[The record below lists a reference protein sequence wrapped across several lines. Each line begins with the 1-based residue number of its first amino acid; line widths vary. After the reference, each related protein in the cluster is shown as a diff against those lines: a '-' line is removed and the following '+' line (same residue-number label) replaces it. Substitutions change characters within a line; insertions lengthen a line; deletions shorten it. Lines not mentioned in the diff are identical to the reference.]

1 MKKILLFLLFCFPG
15 AFTVNPPSLAQ
26 PVSGPVMFFQESH
39 HDFKEVNEGAVVE
52 HAFKVENR
60 GDQVLEI
67 KKVNPG

>member
-1 MKKILLFLLFCFPG
+1 MKKILLFLLFCFLNS
-15 AFTVNPPSLAQ
+15 FFSNPFSFAQ